1 MSCSTKCEII
11 GEIQGKIFDWII
23 FKGCRGKC
31 VCAWGKGGGGG
42 QDLFLARSQTEF
54 AMLDKRQAT
63 FFEI

>member
-1 MSCSTKCEII
+1 M
-11 GEIQGKIFDWII
+11 
-23 FKGCRGKC
+23 C
-31 VCAWGKGGGGG
+31 VCVGEGGGG